1 MLAMFGD
8 KAARG
13 RLWRRIDRPLLYV
26 IGLQPAIWTFY
37 LAFTDQLGA
46 DPVKSLEHT
55 LGIWAFRFLIAALLV
70 SPLRGLGGPNLIRY
84 RRALGLLC
92 FYYAAL
98 HLTAYLVFDQGLD
111 AAAIWRDIYKRWFIT
126 IGMASFVLLVPLALT
141 STNAAIRKLG
151 GKAWN
156 RLHRLV
162 YIAAIGVSAHFI
174 LSVKSW
180 PAEPLI
186 YAGIVAILL
195 GYRLARAIPGWTRRL
210 SAPKSA

>member
-1 MLAMFGD
+1 MLAVLSD

-55 LGIWAFRFLIAALLV
+55 LGIWAFRFLIAALLI
-70 SPLRGLGGPNLIRY
+70 SPLRGVGGPNWIRY

-98 HLTAYLVFDQGLD
+98 HLLAYVWFDQGLD
-111 AAAIWRDIYKRWFIT
+111 AAAIWRDIIKRWFIT

-141 STNAAIRKLG
+141 SNNAAIRKLG
-151 GKAWN
+151 GRAWN
-156 RLHRLV
+156 RLHQLV
-162 YIAAIGVSAHFI
+162 YVAAIGVAAHFI

-186 YAGIVAILL
+186 YAGIVVILL
-195 GYRLARAIPGWTRRL
+195 GYRLARAIPAWTRRA
-210 SAPKSA
+210 SSPS